1 MPHMSDHHSQSPT
14 GARVASAHAAP
25 DIPRWRRRSFRNRVA
40 RASLLLPAA
49 AVLVPLLAIILIQG
63 AILVTHGENLSRPG
77 SEKRFVG
84 WGNFARAFADP
95 TLLGSI
101 RVTVIYVIVGVGIE
115 MLIGIGIA
123 LLLNGR
129 VPGKGII
136 RALVLI
142 PMVLTPVVAGLMWRL
157 LLDPTSG
164 FVNYLLGVLG
174 LGNEHA
180 FLSSTATALP
190 TVIMVEIWQNTPFV
204 IIIVLAGLESLD
216 QSPLEAAQIDGAG
229 RWQTLR
235 HVTLPMLSPV
245 ITVVLLL
252 RVIDA
257 VKTFALINTMT
268 QGGPGTS
275 TLAISSYVYR
285 TGFQTFD
292 IGYSTTLGLIV
303 SVAMVILLFPTA
315 GRLMGLGGRK
325 AAS

>member
-1 MPHMSDHHSQSPT
+1 MSDTIVQRSMSPKKSRN
-14 GARVASAHAAP
+14 ARTRLAHAT
-25 DIPRWRRRSFRNRVA
+25 
-40 RASLLLPAA
+40 LLLPAA
-49 AVLVPLLAIILIQG
+49 AVLVPLLAIIVVQG
-63 AILVTHGENLSRPG
+63 ASLITHDENLSRPG
-77 SEKRFVG
+77 SGTAWVG
-84 WGNFARAFADP
+84 LDNFARAFTDP

-101 RVTVIYVIVGVGIE
+101 RVTVLYVIDGVGLEII
-115 MLIGIGIA
+115 LGVGIA
-123 LLLNGR
+123 LLLNGK
-129 VPGKGII
+129 VPGKGVI
-136 RALVLI
+136 RAIVLI

-174 LGNEHA
+174 LGSDHA
-180 FLSSTATALP
+180 FLSQTATALP
-190 TVIMVEIWQNTPFV
+190 AVIMVEVWQNTPFV

-216 QSPLEAAQIDGAG
+216 QSPLEAAQVDGAG
-229 RWQTLR
+229 RWQALR
-235 HVTLPMLSPV
+235 YVTLPMLSPV
-245 ITVVLLL
+245 LTVVLLL

-257 VKTFALINTMT
+257 VKTFALIITMT

-275 TLAISSYVYR
+275 TLVISSYVYR

>member
-1 MPHMSDHHSQSPT
+1 MSPKKSRN
-14 GARVASAHAAP
+14 ARTRLAHAT
-25 DIPRWRRRSFRNRVA
+25 
-40 RASLLLPAA
+40 LLLPAA
-49 AVLVPLLAIILIQG
+49 AVLVPLLAIIVVQG
-63 AILVTHGENLSRPG
+63 ASLITHDENLSRPG
-77 SEKRFVG
+77 SGTAWVG
-84 WGNFARAFADP
+84 LDNFARAFTDP

-101 RVTVIYVIVGVGIE
+101 RVTVLYVIDGVGLEII
-115 MLIGIGIA
+115 LGVGIA
-123 LLLNGR
+123 LLLNGK
-129 VPGKGII
+129 VPGKGVI
-136 RALVLI
+136 RAIVLI

-174 LGNEHA
+174 LGSDHA
-180 FLSSTATALP
+180 FLSQTATALP
-190 TVIMVEIWQNTPFV
+190 AVIMVEVWQNTPFV

-216 QSPLEAAQIDGAG
+216 QSPLEAAQVDGAG
-229 RWQTLR
+229 RWQALR
-235 HVTLPMLSPV
+235 YVTLPMLSPV
-245 ITVVLLL
+245 LTVVLLL

-257 VKTFALINTMT
+257 VKTFALIITMT

-275 TLAISSYVYR
+275 TLVISSYVYR